1 MTAIE
6 SAGLTDVGK
15 KREENEDSYLV
26 DDELHLYLV
35 ADGMGGHLAGEVASS
50 MVVQTF
56 RECMAPELSE
66 SVPEALAEAD
76 ETLSGEANRL
86 LAVIR
91 AANRAVVERARQ
103 EEQCRGMGS
112 TVAAIY
118 YADSTIIAA
127 NLGDSPIYL
136 VRRGEIEPL
145 YVPHTLVAEQ
155 AAIDPERA
163 KMLEE
168 RFHHVL
174 TRAIGVAEEALPDVC
189 EVPFFPGDIV
199 ILCSDGLSNM
209 VSPEEI
215 CDIVGENNPEASC
228 RRLVDLA
235 NERGGDDNITVIV
248 LKGLAVQKQ
257 HILLRILLNI
267 MERCKLYY
275 NKIIYKMEGWSNAD
289 IDT

>member
-1 MTAIE
+1 M
-6 SAGLTDVGK
+6 GK
-15 KREENEDSYLV
+15 KREENEDRYLV
-26 DDELHLYLV
+26 DDEQRLYLV

-50 MVVQTF
+50 MVVQTIG
-56 RECMAPELSE
+56 ECMLPESTA
-66 SVPEALAEAD
+66 EALEEDD
-76 ETLSGEANRL
+76 ETLSGDANRL
-86 LAVIR
+86 LAGIR

-136 VRRGEIEPL
+136 VRRGGIEPL

-163 KMLEE
+163 KLLEE
-168 RFHHVL
+168 RFHHVI
-174 TRAIGVAEEALPDVC
+174 TRAIGVAEEAFPDVC
-189 EVPFFPGDIV
+189 EVPFFPGDII

-215 CDIVGENNPEASC
+215 CDIVGNNNPEAAC
-228 RRLVDLA
+228 RLLVDLA

>member
-1 MTAIE
+1 
-6 SAGLTDVGK
+6 
-15 KREENEDSYLV
+15 
-26 DDELHLYLV
+26 
-35 ADGMGGHLAGEVASS
+35 
-50 MVVQTF
+50 
-56 RECMAPELSE
+56 
-66 SVPEALAEAD
+66 
-76 ETLSGEANRL
+76 
-86 LAVIR
+86 
-91 AANRAVVERARQ
+91 
-103 EEQCRGMGS
+103 MGS

-155 AAIDPERA
+155 TAIDPERA
-163 KMLEE
+163 KLLEE
-168 RFHHVL
+168 RFHHVI
-174 TRAIGVAEEALPDVC
+174 TRAIGVAEEAFPDVC
-189 EVPFFPGDIV
+189 EVPFFPGDII

-215 CDIVGENNPEASC
+215 CDIVGNNNPEAAC
-228 RRLVDLA
+228 RLLVDLA

-248 LKGLAVQKQ
+248 LRGLAVHKQ

>member
-15 KREENEDSYLV
+15 KREENEDSYLA

-50 MVVQTF
+50 MAVETI
-56 RECMAPELSE
+56 RECMLPERS
-66 SVPEALAEAD
+66 AEAREEED
-76 ETLSGEANRL
+76 ETLSGDANRL
-86 LAVIR
+86 LAGIR

-136 VRRGEIEPL
+136 VRREEIEPL

-163 KMLEE
+163 KLLEE
-168 RFHHVL
+168 RFHHVI

-215 CDIVGENNPEASC
+215 CDIVRENNPEASC
-228 RRLVDLA
+228 RQLVDLA

-275 NKIIYKMEGWSNAD
+275 NKVIYKKEGWSNAD

>member
-15 KREENEDSYLV
+15 KREENEDRYLV
-26 DDELHLYLV
+26 DDEQRLYLV

-50 MVVQTF
+50 MVVETV
-56 RECMAPELSE
+56 RECMLPES
-66 SVPEALAEAD
+66 SAEAREEED

-86 LAVIR
+86 LAGIR

-163 KMLEE
+163 KLLEE
-168 RFHHVL
+168 RFHHVI

-189 EVPFFPGDIV
+189 EVPFFPGDII

-215 CDIVGENNPEASC
+215 CGIVGNNNPEAAC
-228 RRLVDLA
+228 RLLVDLA